1 MQTTNYLL
9 PQTLI
14 SSNGWTTPQN
24 ILLDD
29 GSYAISNATSTLTSE
44 LVVGNFLFN
53 LPTNSI
59 VSGIEIEIKGK
70 RGPLTNPASTL
81 QIYAYDNTN
90 NNNAL
95 YQYTPV
101 FSNIDTVDG
110 VYTLGSNIYTFGQTL
125 TAEQMNNLKFK
136 LIANSEMYVDS
147 FKVRVFYGEPSTGTL
162 PVIDGA
168 CQTIIQ
174 AQKFSLVD
182 NVSSTDTTILVSK
195 FETPDGVLI
204 TNTDI
209 DPTQAAAGK
218 GIPITVSHA
227 TRREENM
234 YVTSIEHLT
243 NGYTRLTVTRGWS
256 FKQPIGQLVSRNK
269 AHPVGNEVIISNS
282 TPFYDELLRKCDIGT
297 LVSAPIK
304 VEDESVNITN
314 YLRSLNF
321 IGAGVT
327 AVSTPAI
334 TGGGHDVDVTITG
347 YGNQPINITN
357 VTNITSGGNQVTTL
371 STNITTEGTDTAL
384 VVALSLEAGKTVTG
398 VTYNSL
404 PLLFGG
410 AQNQNDVRVE
420 VWYMANP
427 SGGNHTITA
436 TFSSATYSCFEAA
449 SLSGV
454 DQTTPFVSL
463 IGNSGNS
470 LLSTGSVTTLTPNS
484 TFFHAL
490 ATREVGMT
498 YTAALGETLNST
510 SLSGAVQGGLASKLV
525 GTPSTQN
532 SQINL
537 SILNDWANLL
547 FAIQPTPVLPPIITP
562 GQVSIQFQ
570 DENINLGTS
579 GTVDTVDFTGS
590 GVTATRTGN
599 TVTVNVPGGGGSDE
613 QVKVSA
619 TDTTTGYL
627 DNKIELVSGTNT
639 TVTKTILNPGANE
652 KIQYQVNSTGGS
664 GNNSLT
670 IPGNEY
676 YIGNDEP
683 GFIVSFDK
691 YIVNSSSQI
700 EAYYIDSNGSYNR
713 VIIPSSTPPIGWS
726 TATTLAPTVSEDGQ
740 FLYITKGY
748 TVSFGVFGLTVDKLD
763 VNMNIVSTYTS
774 TTYSPTIVSIQPMTF
789 VKGNNIIICANA
801 TQPYSVG
808 NPIYAE
814 EFLMSGSTLTQTG
827 ITNIQ
832 YGVFG
837 GGFFNFPRNGF
848 TAIDGFTYLQYEFS
862 GAEQV
867 FKNTYSSL
875 TLTNIGTSVFNTNN
889 TGIETVY
896 SWYTG
901 SKTYF
906 GFTVDG
912 TNIGWFRKTFTLDQM
927 SSPPFT
933 QFFIWKYIYQLYQF

>member
-195 FETPDGVLI
+195 FETPDGILI

-209 DPTQAAAGK
+209 DTTQAAAGK

-282 TPFYDELLRKCDIGT
+282 TPFYDEFLRKCDIGT

-357 VTNITSGGNQVTTL
+357 VTSVTSGGNQVTTL

-384 VVALSLEAGKTVTG
+384 VVAISLEAGKTVTG

-510 SLSGAVQGGLASKLV
+510 SLSGAVQGALASKLV

-570 DENINLGTS
+570 DESINLGTT

-599 TVTVNVPGGGGSDE
+599 KVTVNVTGGADE

-652 KIQYQVNSTGGS
+652 KIRYQVNSTGGS
-664 GNNSLT
+664 GVSNTTTASYFQDFNGTQINSGSGGTVIMYGGL
-670 IPGNEY
+670 Y
-676 YIGNDEP
+676 
-683 GFIVSFDK
+683 SFVTQNSNTQ
-691 YIVNSSSQI
+691 YSSSFPGHPGVI
-700 EAYYIDSNGSYNR
+700 EFITGGEVVNGVDLTGLDLQNLVIEGMFYFDLIIPNNALIINLNISSAGIGSYF
-713 VIIPSSTPPIGWS
+713 
-726 TATTLAPTVSEDGQ
+726 Q
-740 FLYITKGY
+740 LY
-748 TVSFGVFGLTVDKLD
+748 
-763 VNMNIVSTYTS
+763 M
-774 TTYSPTIVSIQPMTF
+774 
-789 VKGNNIIICANA
+789 
-801 TQPYSVG
+801 
-808 NPIYAE
+808 
-814 EFLMSGSTLTQTG
+814 
-827 ITNIQ
+827 
-832 YGVFG
+832 
-837 GGFFNFPRNGF
+837 
-848 TAIDGFTYLQYEFS
+848 
-862 GAEQV
+862 
-867 FKNTYSSL
+867 
-875 TLTNIGTSVFNTNN
+875 TNIGGQQYALNGSSLSPCTYISGWNTFKVEYNSLGTSTSFYLNN
-889 TGIETVY
+889 VLVASGLPVSIGGSTVG
-896 SWYTG
+896 TTQG
-901 SKTYF
+901 NNSKIDYISIN
-906 GFTVDG
+906 G
-912 TNIGWFRKTFTLDQM
+912 TITR
-927 SSPPFT
+927 
-933 QFFIWKYIYQLYQF
+933 

>member
-463 IGNSGNS
+463 IGSGGNS
-470 LLSTGSVTTLTPNS
+470 LSSVGSVTTLTPNS

-510 SLSGAVQGGLASKLV
+510 SLSGAVQGALASKLV

-570 DENINLGTS
+570 DESINLGTT

-599 TVTVNVPGGGGSDE
+599 KVTVNVTGGADE

-627 DNKIELVSGTNT
+627 DNKIELTSNDSS
-639 TVTKTILNPGANE
+639 VTIAKTILNPLANE
-652 KIQYQVNSTGGS
+652 KIEYDLSVDISALNSNIVPT
-664 GNNSLT
+664 L
-670 IPGNEY
+670 IPMNVW
-676 YIGNDEP
+676 DT
-683 GFIVSFDK
+683 
-691 YIVNSSSQI
+691 
-700 EAYYIDSNGSYNR
+700 SNGSFASKIGVSNYVQSIGNVYSIGAYGKSVVTVAPSNTIQTLSLGVCHDYSLGKIFTASIVNLGGGNFTLNVR
-713 VIIPSSTPPIGWS
+713 RYDSSDITTQEAIWSCSGSSTFALPSPGGFGLVVDQQSLKLFITTGPILGVDTIDTTILS
-726 TATTLAPTVSEDGQ
+726 PNTTHVFDLSSASGGSIIGTAVSFSGVAKFPNTITDPLLINSTTKKFITLQSNNKYTYSDTLGITATNVINFGDYSGENVVFNNGI
-740 FLYITKGY
+740 LYK
-748 TVSFGVFGLTVDKLD
+748 V
-763 VNMNIVSTYTS
+763 NIVNVPGGPSGINTIYTDFIQS
-774 TTYSPTIVSIQPMTF
+774 YAVPTS
-789 VKGNNIIICANA
+789 
-801 TQPYSVG
+801 
-808 NPIYAE
+808 
-814 EFLMSGSTLTQTG
+814 
-827 ITNIQ
+827 
-832 YGVFG
+832 
-837 GGFFNFPRNGF
+837 
-848 TAIDGFTYLQYEFS
+848 
-862 GAEQV
+862 
-867 FKNTYSSL
+867 NTIL
-875 TLTNIGTSVFNTNN
+875 NT
-889 TGIETVY
+889 
-896 SWYTG
+896 
-901 SKTYF
+901 
-906 GFTVDG
+906 
-912 TNIGWFRKTFTLDQM
+912 
-927 SSPPFT
+927 
-933 QFFIWKYIYQLYQF
+933 